1 MGTWRA
7 RCGESR
13 TSGSEGGLGKQTSRK
28 AITAPWSDPT
38 TILSR
43 TRLRLLLPV
52 LALLGVTLVTVSERS
67 VKRGDF
73 SPRPLV

>member
-1 MGTWRA
+1 
-7 RCGESR
+7 
-13 TSGSEGGLGKQTSRK
+13 
-28 AITAPWSDPT
+28 
-38 TILSR
+38 
-43 TRLRLLLPV
+43 LRLLLPV